1 MATLAEGKKA
11 PSFTGKDQ
19 NGKKVSLADFT
30 GKKVVL
36 YFYPQDNTPT
46 CTVQACNLRD
56 NFSDLQKEGI
66 VVIGV
71 SPDEE
76 AKHKKFETKFELP
89 FTLLAD
95 PELTIIEKYGV
106 WGEKS
111 MYGKNYMGLL
121 RTTFLIDENG
131 IIKKI
136 FSKPKSK
143 EHSEEILKAWQE
155 IG

>member
-1 MATLAEGKKA
+1 MAILAEGKKA

-19 NGKKVSLADFT
+19 DGKKVSLADFT

-143 EHSEEILKAWQE
+143 EHSEEILKAWKE
-155 IG
+155 IE